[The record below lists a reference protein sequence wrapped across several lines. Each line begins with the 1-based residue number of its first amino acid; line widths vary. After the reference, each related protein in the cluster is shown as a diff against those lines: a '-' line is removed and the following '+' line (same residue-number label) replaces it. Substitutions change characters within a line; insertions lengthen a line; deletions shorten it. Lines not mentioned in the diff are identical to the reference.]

1 MVVPGAR
8 GMCAMTEMRVCR
20 LSCGR
25 ISMHETCIGS
35 RSPKTFAGS
44 ERQKGEFEVWD
55 LWQKWL
61 EYGG

>member
-1 MVVPGAR
+1 
-8 GMCAMTEMRVCR
+8 MCAMTEMRVCR

-25 ISMHETCIGS
+25 ISIHETCIGS